1 MSTVL
6 ITGANRGIG
15 LAITAHHAA
24 RGDRVIAVC
33 RQRSKALD
41 ALGVEV
47 ESGVDV
53 TSGDDLRRLAA
64 RFDGVRIDRL
74 VLNAGVLEKESLG
87 SIDEDA
93 AATIRRQFEVNALAP
108 LRVADALLG
117 SLGDGSKIGIITSR
131 MGSVADNS
139 SGGYYGYRMSKAA
152 VNAAGRSLA
161 IDLKPRGIAVFLLHP
176 GFVQTDMVGGQG
188 DISAEEAAANLV
200 ARLDELG
207 LAESGSF
214 WHAKREPLPW

>member
-15 LAITAHHAA
+15 LAIAAHHAA

-33 RQRSKALD
+33 RRTSKALD

-53 TSGDDLRRLAA
+53 TSAEDLKRLADK
-64 RFDGVRIDRL
+64 FDGVHIDRL
-74 VLNAGVLEKESLG
+74 MLNAGVLEKESLG

-93 AATIRRQFEVNALAP
+93 AAAIRRQFEVNALAP
-108 LRVADALLG
+108 LRVADRLLG
-117 SLGDGSKIGIITSR
+117 CLGDGGKIGIITSR

-176 GFVQTDMVGGQG
+176 GFVQTDMVGGKG
-188 DISAEEAAANLV
+188 DVSAADAAANLV
-200 ARLDELG
+200 ARMDELG
-207 LAESGSF
+207 IEQTGSF